1 MRDNLLSASQERVNR
16 GCKPLLQAGSRRIR
30 GTVSSDKPDKTPLR
44 FEDVYPIP
52 RSGCRPAADTKAPED
67 AHVPDDPSAG
77 GLKGDL
83 TNIDL
88 YCLHC
93 GYNLRGLSGDPRRCP
108 ECGKLSPISEMTLSA
123 QAITAQLRRMETWP
137 TACIGCVLLLMLSL
151 TLAVLALVVVGP
163 TREVCAG
170 LTLPVLILVPLWYYA
185 AGRFSA
191 ACMDRPGWSQ
201 VLMEYH
207 IYGIALCLVMVVSF
221 GLPLSY
227 VLQDL
232 GRDPPRSILLTGL
245 AILIGG
251 FTAVI
256 VLAPLARRR
265 CKAKMDALQRDVAVK
280 LAGEYLRR
288 RLSRARR

>member
-1 MRDNLLSASQERVNR
+1 MSDEKPERRTLQFEEVYPVPRPMRDAATGRKTTEEAHT
-16 GCKPLLQAGSRRIR
+16 PHGS
-30 GTVSSDKPDKTPLR
+30 
-44 FEDVYPIP
+44 
-52 RSGCRPAADTKAPED
+52 
-67 AHVPDDPSAG
+67 SAG
-77 GLKGDL
+77 GLKTDL
-83 TNIDL
+83 THVDL

-151 TLAVLALVVVGP
+151 TLAVLALVLLGP

-185 AGRFSA
+185 VGRFSA

-207 IYGIALCLVMVVSF
+207 IYGIALCLAMAVSF
-221 GLPLSY
+221 CLPLLY
-227 VLQDL
+227 LLPYL
-232 GRDPPRSILLTGL
+232 GRDPPWTVLLTGL

-265 CKAKMDALQRDVAVK
+265 CKAKMDALQREVAVK
-280 LAGEYLRR
+280 LAGEQLRR
-288 RLSRARR
+288 KLSRSRR